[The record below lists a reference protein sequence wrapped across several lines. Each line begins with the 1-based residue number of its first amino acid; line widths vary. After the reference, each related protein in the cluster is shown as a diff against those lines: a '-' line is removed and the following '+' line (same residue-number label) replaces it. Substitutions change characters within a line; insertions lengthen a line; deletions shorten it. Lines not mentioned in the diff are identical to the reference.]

1 MTGYDAAT
9 AFVFVGQFAHQV
21 DIHLVGGMA
30 DIEVHVDI
38 DVELARQLENAVD
51 LSRPIL
57 VGAPG
62 RDRQLL
68 FAARSRTA
76 ALT

>member
-1 MTGYDAAT
+1 
-9 AFVFVGQFAHQV
+9 
-21 DIHLVGGMA
+21 MA

-38 DVELARQLENAVD
+38 DIELARQLENAVD

-57 VGAPG
+57 LGAPG